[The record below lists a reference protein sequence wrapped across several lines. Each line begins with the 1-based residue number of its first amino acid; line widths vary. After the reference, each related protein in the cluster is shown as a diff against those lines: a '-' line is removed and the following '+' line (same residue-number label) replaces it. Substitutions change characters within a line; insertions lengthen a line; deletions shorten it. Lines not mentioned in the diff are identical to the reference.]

1 MLCFAIE
8 AKGLEQG
15 ELLQGR
21 RAAAFI
27 STLAA
32 RGAQPLR
39 QELGRNQRRG
49 LLEEDGRVKG
59 TTVTPCC
66 PVYARCP
73 LDRTG
78 LVPGPS

>member
-8 AKGLEQG
+8 AKGLKQG

-49 LLEEDGRVKG
+49 FAGGGRAGREHELLGEFLADIAISQILQVR
-59 TTVTPCC
+59 P
-66 PVYARCP
+66 
-73 LDRTG
+73 
-78 LVPGPS
+78 